1 MRQYRHCCFLTKLVI
16 TLCSDAGSPQNVSL
30 FASSLH
36 FLWAV
41 PAGGGGSK
49 KKRCSP
55 THITTMMAS
64 PGFMV
69 GMLWDEWWAVPGF
82 PQTQHFSISA
92 GAELRFGFIRP
103 YNLLPHDFTF
113 FHLPLWC
120 CPPMHFL
127 RSGFFLASLPS
138 NADLWGIPLT
148 VVLPRSPAATSCSM

>member
-1 MRQYRHCCFLTKLVI
+1 MRQYRHCCFKTRYHTVFWRRFPSKCLSICLQ
-16 TLCSDAGSPQNVSL
+16 SSFSMSSPC
-30 FASSLH
+30 
-36 FLWAV
+36 W
-41 PAGGGGSK
+41 GGGGSK

-138 NADLWGIPLT
+138 NPDLWGIPPT